1 MSVATKLCH
10 SAFAI
15 GAKMVRRMLYAPS
28 TSTMTT
34 FPNLLN
40 VHYANHLAT

>member
-1 MSVATKLCH
+1 MSVATKLYH
-10 SAFAI
+10 SALAV
-15 GAKMVRRMLYAPS
+15 GATMARRMLYAPS
-28 TSTMTT
+28 ASTMTT